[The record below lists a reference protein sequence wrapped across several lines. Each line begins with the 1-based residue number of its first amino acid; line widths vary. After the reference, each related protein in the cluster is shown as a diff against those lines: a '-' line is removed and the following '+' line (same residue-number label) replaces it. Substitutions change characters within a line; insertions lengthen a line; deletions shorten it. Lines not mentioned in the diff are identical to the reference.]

1 MSERPNFLFIITDQ
15 QRADHLGCYGNRVVR
30 TPVIDRLAVAGSRF
44 NRFYVTS
51 PSCQPNRASIMT
63 GRMPSLHG
71 VHHNGV
77 PLAHEAT
84 TFVDLLR
91 EAGYRTAL
99 LGKAHLQNFTGRP
112 PVQRFAPEEGLQA
125 PPPAMQDASKARR
138 DGPDY
143 QIENEFVWP
152 APAMQRW
159 HKPYYGFEH
168 FEIAS
173 NHGDLVAGDYLLWAR
188 ERRADFDTLRGREHA
203 AGLSPSGAPQAWR
216 TRIREDLYP
225 TSYVAERT
233 IAWLE
238 MHRRERRAAPFFIQM
253 SFPDPHYPF
262 TPPGRYWDMYD
273 PAQIALPDSFDDAG
287 PPPVR
292 AMKEALKAGRA
303 FREGHAPF
311 AASAD
316 EARAIIALTYGMITM
331 IDDAVGRVLDTLS
344 RLDLARNTIV
354 IFTSDHGDYMADHG
368 IMLKAGLHYQGLI
381 RVPFIWREPDGSLQV
396 SEALGSS
403 IDIPAT
409 ILRRAGLQT
418 FHGMQG
424 RNLLDPA
431 TDPDGILVESDNP
444 GFAGDVAARTRTLVP
459 PRWRLSLYKGAGGEL
474 YDLERDPGEMN
485 NLWDDAASAP
495 LRAELQAFM
504 ADRLIAMQDSAP
516 LQTGLS

>member
-1 MSERPNFLFIITDQ
+1 MRGEGRAMSERPNFLFIITDQ

-30 TPVIDRLAVAGSRF
+30 TPVIDRLAATGSRF
-44 NRFYVTS
+44 NRFYVAS

-91 EAGYRTAL
+91 AAGYRTAL

-112 PVQRFAPEEGLQA
+112 PVQRFAPAEGLQA

-143 QIENEFVWP
+143 EIENELAWT

-159 HKPYYGFEH
+159 RKPYYGFEH

-216 TRIREDLYP
+216 TRIPEELYP

-238 MHRRERRAAPFFIQM
+238 THRREQQAAPFFIQM

-262 TPPGRYWDMYD
+262 TPPGR
-273 PAQIALPDSFDDAG
+273 
-287 PPPVR
+287 
-292 AMKEALKAGRA
+292 
-303 FREGHAPF
+303 
-311 AASAD
+311 
-316 EARAIIALTYGMITM
+316 
-331 IDDAVGRVLDTLS
+331 
-344 RLDLARNTIV
+344 
-354 IFTSDHGDYMADHG
+354 
-368 IMLKAGLHYQGLI
+368 
-381 RVPFIWREPDGSLQV
+381 
-396 SEALGSS
+396 
-403 IDIPAT
+403 
-409 ILRRAGLQT
+409 
-418 FHGMQG
+418 
-424 RNLLDPA
+424 
-431 TDPDGILVESDNP
+431 
-444 GFAGDVAARTRTLVP
+444 
-459 PRWRLSLYKGAGGEL
+459 
-474 YDLERDPGEMN
+474 
-485 NLWDDAASAP
+485 
-495 LRAELQAFM
+495 
-504 ADRLIAMQDSAP
+504 
-516 LQTGLS
+516 